1 MAIFKVAE
9 EETKLTIMRTI
20 QVEFDSSNQVHETED
35 AVIVPAILARECVS
49 NYCGGR
55 GYKPGSELK
64 DAAWTLEGAWVVT
77 HQHVDSVFVKDR
89 SVIRGRVGNVRFN
102 DENGTVLGEIQFQKD
117 HCDQALLN
125 GVRSGSISKD
135 VSAAYFCD
143 EVYSAGKFGD
153 DTYDFVQKN
162 FMFGH
167 VAVGVVE
174 GRCPS
179 PFCGM
184 NMDSYGSFLRV
195 CVRDPALFV
204 SCRLSTVALD
214 SKAGVYAM
222 VGKLRGEQ
230 NGDAVVRD
238 YMFEVAKGWTPKKA
252 EGWIKSR
259 MDEAETREST
269 VEVLN
274 PLEVLA
280 RSRRLMFSR

>member
-1 MAIFKVAE
+1 LASFKVAE
-9 EETKLTIMRTI
+9 EETELTVVRTV
-20 QVEFDSSNQVHETED
+20 QVEFDSSSQVRETED

-64 DAAWTLEGAWVVT
+64 EAAWTLEGAWVVA

-89 SVIRGRVGNVRFN
+89 SVIRGKVGNVRFN
-102 DENGTVLGEIQFQKD
+102 DENGAVLGEIQFLKSR
-117 HCDQALLN
+117 CDQALLDT
-125 GVRSGSISKD
+125 VRSGSLSKD

-143 EVYSAGKFGD
+143 EAYSTGKFGD
-153 DTYDFVQKN
+153 DPYDFVQKN

-184 NMDSYGSFLRV
+184 NMDSYSSFLRV

-214 SKAGVYAM
+214 AKAGVYAL

-230 NGDAVVRD
+230 SGDAVVRD
-238 YMFEVAKGWTPKKA
+238 YMFEVAKGWTSEKA
-252 EGWIKSR
+252 EAWVETR
-259 MDEAETREST
+259 MDEAEAEEPA
-269 VEVLN
+269 EVLN

-280 RSRRLMFSR
+280 RSRRLVFSR

>member
-1 MAIFKVAE
+1 LASFKVAE
-9 EETKLTIMRTI
+9 EETALTVVRTI
-20 QVEFDSSNQVHETED
+20 QVEFDSSSQVRETED
-35 AVIVPAILARECVS
+35 AVIVPANLARECVS

-55 GYKPGSELK
+55 GYKPGNELK

-89 SVIRGRVGNVRFN
+89 SVIRGKVGNVRFS
-102 DENGTVLGEIQFQKD
+102 DENGVILGEIQFLKAR
-117 HCDQALLN
+117 CDQALLD
-125 GVRSGSISKD
+125 GVRSGTISKD
-135 VSAAYFCD
+135 VSAAYFCE

-153 DTYDFVQKN
+153 DAYDFVQKN

-214 SKAGVYAM
+214 AKAGVYAL

-230 NGDAVVRD
+230 SGDAVVRD
-238 YMFEVAKGWTPKKA
+238 YMFEVAKGWTPEKA
-252 EGWIKSR
+252 EGWVKSH
-259 MDEAETREST
+259 MDEAETRESA

-280 RSRRLMFSR
+280 RSRKLVFSR

>member
-1 MAIFKVAE
+1 MASFKVAE
-9 EETKLTIMRTI
+9 EETRLTVVRTV
-20 QVEFDSSNQVHETED
+20 QVEFDSSNQVRETED

-64 DAAWTLEGAWVVT
+64 DAAWTLDGAWVVT

-89 SVIRGRVGNVRFN
+89 AVIRGKVGNIRFN
-102 DENGTVLGEIQFQKD
+102 DENGAVLGEIQFLKSR
-117 HCDQALLN
+117 CDQALLDNVRN
-125 GVRSGSISKD
+125 GSLSKD

-153 DTYDFVQKN
+153 DAYDFVQKN

-184 NMDSYGSFLRV
+184 SMDSFGSFLRV

-214 SKAGVYAM
+214 AKAGVYAL

-230 NGDAVVRD
+230 SGDAVVRD
-238 YMFEVAKGWTPKKA
+238 YMFEVAKGWTL
-252 EGWIKSR
+252 E
-259 MDEAETREST
+259 EAEAWVKT
-269 VEVLN
+269 
-274 PLEVLA
+274 
-280 RSRRLMFSR
+280 